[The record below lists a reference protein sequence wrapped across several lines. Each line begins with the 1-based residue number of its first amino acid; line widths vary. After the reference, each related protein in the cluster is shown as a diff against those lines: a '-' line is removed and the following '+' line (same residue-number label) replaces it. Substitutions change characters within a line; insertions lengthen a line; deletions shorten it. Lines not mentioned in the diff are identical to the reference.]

1 MSDRVTVNVGGRRF
15 ETTSTTLLSCESSYF
30 AALLGDTG
38 RKLSGRKRARGDESE
53 SEAAPRELFLDRD
66 PSLFEVVLQFM
77 RSGGA
82 LPAATRV
89 DLAKLEDLRAE
100 GEFLCF
106 EGLVSACEAAAVAY
120 LENVKEAAEAATPPE
135 EDAQHQMFSI
145 GEAEKTIE
153 VPEGQVLY
161 IVSATMA
168 GRNCQVRRFTLHAD
182 NEKKRANGEQF
193 NIPNCYLA
201 ALSAPPF
208 GDGTMQYDWFEHS
221 SGDFQLLAK
230 ENVDQRFRA
239 IAHVGLDQVN
249 CGNIPLNMQFRQD
262 LRICLGGD
270 DVESVTL
277 RATGSAIWHLVT
289 WIGHPHKIP
298 GLIAPTAAPS
308 YSSTKESDDLTLALV
323 AAATTSNAVAVAAA
337 AAAAMAAI
345 MALRRRRAR
354 R

>member
-82 LPAATRV
+82 LPAAVRI

-135 EDAQHQMFSI
+135 ET
-145 GEAEKTIE
+145 AEHLLCTINQIE
-153 VPEGQVLY
+153 NTIDVPEGQVLY
-161 IVSATMA
+161 IASATLA
-168 GRNCQVRRFTLHAD
+168 GNCRVDRYALDAD
-182 NEKKRANGEQF
+182 QQAKKARGEENE
-193 NIPNCYLA
+193 PCCYLRTYG
-201 ALSAPPF
+201 S
-208 GDGTMQYDWFEHS
+208 QNH
-221 SGDFQLLAK
+221 GDFQLLAQ
-230 ENVDQRFRA
+230 ENSDGVFRA
-239 IAHVGLDQVN
+239 IAHVGLDQIH
-249 CGNIPLNMQFRQD
+249 CGSVPMNMQFRQD
-262 LRICLGGD
+262 LRVCLGGD
-270 DVESVTL
+270 DVGSVTL
-277 RATGSAIWHLVT
+277 RATGAHWHLVA
-289 WIGHPHKIP
+289 WIGHPSQIP
-298 GLIAPTAAPS
+298 GLMASTAAPS
-308 YSSTKESDDLTLALV
+308 YSSTKESDDLTLARV
-323 AAATTSNAVAVAAA
+323 AAARTSDSPAVSDMAAVAL
-337 AAAAMAAI
+337 AAI
-345 MALRRRRAR
+345 LLLRKRRAR

>member
-38 RKLSGRKRARGDESE
+38 RKLSGRKRARGDEA
-53 SEAAPRELFLDRD
+53 EAVPRELFLDRD

-120 LENVKEAAEAATPPE
+120 LEIVKETAEAATPPVE
-135 EDAQHQMFSI
+135 TAEHLLCTI
-145 GEAEKTIE
+145 GEEEYTID
-153 VPEGQVLY
+153 VPEGKVLY
-161 IVSATMA
+161 IASATLA
-168 GRNCQVRRFTLHAD
+168 GNCRVNRYTLNAD
-182 NEKKRANGEQF
+182 QQAKKARGEENE
-193 NIPNCYLA
+193 PSCYL
-201 ALSAPPF
+201 
-208 GDGTMQYDWFEHS
+208 GTCESCDQ
-221 SGDFQLLAK
+221 GDFQLLA
-230 ENVDQRFRA
+230 EEYDGTFHA
-239 IAHVGLDQVN
+239 IAHVGLDQID
-249 CGNIPLNMQFRQD
+249 CGAVPMNMQFRQD

-270 DVESVTL
+270 NNASVTL
-277 RATGSAIWHLVT
+277 RATGASWDLVT
-289 WIGHPHKIP
+289 WIGHPSQIP
-298 GLIAPTAAPS
+298 GLIASAATS
-308 YSSTKESDDLTLALV
+308 SSSSTKEPDDLTLARV
-323 AAATTSNAVAVAAA
+323 AAARTSDSSAVSDMAAVAL
-337 AAAAMAAI
+337 AAI
-345 MALRRRRAR
+345 LLSRRRRAR